1 MLFLTSA
8 VLIIYL
14 WFVLWLF
21 RGLKKATHV
30 TILNNPDHLVEF
42 SIIIAA
48 HNEENIIGKTLDKLI
63 QQDYPKDK
71 YEIVV
76 VADRCNDRTVKII
89 KEKKK
94 NFSMLKI
101 IEIDST
107 LGNYSPKKYA
117 LKQGISQS
125 NYPNLILMD
134 ADCIPGIHYLQTI
147 NKYFS
152 VGIQVLVNIPK
163 IIHGQKLL
171 DKFLIFERIVT
182 WSIAA
187 SGVGHGKPFLAFG
200 GSMGYT
206 RQLLEE
212 VKNFDKISNSLSGD
226 DDLLIYQMG
235 TYNPSMAVC
244 FDPEGWVK
252 TPSPESLSVFF
263 KQRRRHHS
271 AGRYYSLRI
280 KTGYFVFHLSNI
292 SLWILPFFYWPAIYV
307 FMVKLIV
314 DISFLKYAGR
324 IFKEKISIM
333 NFFLFEIGY
342 VFHFAFVAPFG
353 FIGRVKWK

>member
-1 MLFLTSA
+1 MRKEKQVA
-8 VLIIYL
+8 VYIPAYNVEKYIEQCL
-14 WFVLWLF
+14 VAV
-21 RGLKKATHV
+21 KNQTHP
-30 TILNNPDHLVEF
+30 ID
-42 SIIIAA
+42 
-48 HNEENIIGKTLDKLI
+48 
-63 QQDYPKDK
+63 
-71 YEIVV
+71 EIVV
-76 VADRCNDRTVKII
+76 INDGSTDRSAEIASKMGVHLIDQGSNRGLSTAR
-89 KEKKK
+89 
-94 NFSMLKI
+94 NTAFQHLK
-101 IEIDST
+101 
-107 LGNYSPKKYA
+107 SPFIA
-117 LKQGISQS
+117 SL
-125 NYPNLILMD
+125 D
-134 ADCIPGIHYLQTI
+134 ADCIPSIHYLQTI

-152 VGIQVLVNIPK
+152 VGIQMLVNIPK

-171 DKFLIFERIVT
+171 NKYLLFERVVT